1 MPTPRSIFKCFG
13 LLSVLA
19 LVSCSKDTN
28 ETTVPEEGLALPS
41 TIVIEGTGYLVQY
54 DFTYNIQNQ
63 IIQIGQQR
71 TIASDTK
78 HFVSQF
84 GYDQQGRLVQV
95 ETRLQGAE
103 NYDTMAFGYNSTN
116 TITHI
121 SWTIGG
127 EEPDMDIAIHYF
139 EMANSYLV
147 TGNWGTLPTTLDF
160 DEANELAELVI
171 NENNVIPK
179 FVPGAQGPFYHLP
192 VQPAYNIWNGL
203 RNYLTFYE
211 LLFFGKW
218 EMEQLT
224 IETNTLFVSDQVK
237 DADYNLVSFNLRPNI
252 SFSSPIHFTIT
263 YENRIF

>member
-13 LLSVLA
+13 LLSLLA

-28 ETTVPEEGLALPS
+28 EATVPEEGLALPS

-103 NYDTMAFGYNSTN
+103 TYDTMAFGYNSTN

-121 SWTIGG
+121 GWTIGG

-147 TGNWGTLPTTLDF
+147 TGNWGTLPTALDF

-171 NENNVIPK
+171 NQNNVL
-179 FVPGAQGPFYHLP
+179 FQSMC
-192 VQPAYNIWNGL
+192 PAH
-203 RNYLTFYE
+203 
-211 LLFFGKW
+211 K
-218 EMEQLT
+218 
-224 IETNTLFVSDQVK
+224 
-237 DADYNLVSFNLRPNI
+237 AP
-252 SFSSPIHFTIT
+252 FTISPHNPRT
-263 YENRIF
+263 TSGTAFAIISPFTNCFFLANGRWSN